1 MFYCKKNKIDLN
13 QYKKYFTISFNMK
26 IAIAGKICSGKSTL
40 CKGIIKKFSNINF
53 EKRSFADGVYEL
65 AYKLFDMKEKDR
77 NLLQAIG
84 TNMRKIDKDVWA
96 KNTVKNIEG
105 KNIIIDDLRYPNEMK
120 YLIDNDFFIIKLN
133 ISKKLQLERL
143 KNTYPNSWK
152 SQIPKL
158 THESEISL
166 DIVPNENFNLIINC
180 DDTKNVLETVINYLL
195 LQH

>member
-1 MFYCKKNKIDLN
+1 
-13 QYKKYFTISFNMK
+13 MK

-40 CKGIIKKFSNINF
+40 CKGIMEHFSDINF

-96 KNTVKNIEG
+96 KNTVKNIDG
-105 KNIIIDDLRYPNEMK
+105 KNIIIDDLRFPNEMK

-180 DDTKNVLETVINYLL
+180 DENKNVLETVINYLMI
-195 LQH
+195 QH

>member
-1 MFYCKKNKIDLN
+1 
-13 QYKKYFTISFNMK
+13 MK

-40 CKGIIKKFSNINF
+40 CKGIIKEFSHINF

-84 TNMRKIDKDVWA
+84 TNMRKIDEDVWA

-105 KNIIIDDLRYPNEMK
+105 KSIIIDDLRFPNEMK
-120 YLIDNDFFIIKLN
+120 YLIDNDFFIIKLK

-143 KNTYPNSWK
+143 EKTYPNSWE

-158 THESEISL
+158 THVSEISL
-166 DIVPNENFNLIINC
+166 DGVPDEKFNLVINC
-180 DDTKNVLETVINYLL
+180 DENQNVLETVLNNIKTID
-195 LQH
+195 